1 MKILS
6 YRQLIT
12 LIFLSFVL
20 TSLDAQKTNIYTHSR
35 IDFEKGMDLFRKE
48 KYGAA
53 QRFFIKAAEA
63 SDNTITR
70 SQAQYYSALS
80 AIELS
85 NDDAEYLTLT
95 FIANNP
101 ESPLVN
107 NAWFRL
113 ADYAFRKK
121 SYPTA
126 IKYYEKLNRFLLN
139 EDEYSE
145 YYFQLGY
152 SHYSRRDY
160 AEARVAFYEIKDIE
174 SKYSSPALYYY
185 SHIAY
190 EEGNYETALNG
201 FLRLMDD
208 ETFSTAA
215 PYYVAQIYY
224 LQKKYDKVIAF
235 APGLLETVSDKRS
248 SEMSR
253 IIGESHFYL
262 EQYAEALPYL
272 ERFRDETKNIS
283 IADRYQLAFTYYKTQ
298 DYDNAITLFQQI
310 TALNNEIS
318 QSALY
323 HLADCYLK
331 KGDKTRAR
339 SAFSGAARME
349 FDQAIQ
355 EDALFNFA
363 KLTYELSLS
372 PFNEAI
378 RAFNS
383 YINLYPDSRRIDEAY
398 SYLVMAY
405 LNTRNYRLAMES
417 LEKIR
422 LRDRE
427 MDKAYQRITFFR
439 GLELFTNLRFMD
451 AISTLDK
458 SLKFGQYDPQIKART
473 LYWLAEAYYRQGD
486 ISTATEFYNL
496 FNAETHA
503 PNTPE
508 YKMLNYS
515 LGYLNFAKKEY
526 EISEKWFTRYVQL
539 EQDLNSVTYADAW
552 NRLGD
557 TRFIASSYWQAIE
570 NYDKVIKAGKAD
582 VPYAMF
588 QKAFTLGLV
597 DRPQRKIEDLLN
609 LLALYPNSSY
619 TDDALYEL
627 GRTYVLTNN
636 NNEALKSYRRLINE
650 EPNSI
655 LVPASLVQ
663 LGLIHRNAKENEKA
677 LEYYIRVVN
686 EYPGTTE
693 AYNSLKTIREIYVD
707 LNRVDEY
714 LAFIQKSGQLI
725 SISEQDSLMYF
736 AAENVYL
743 TGNCENAIPSLNNYI
758 ARFPEGGFLLNA
770 HYYRADCLLRQ
781 NKADEAFSS
790 LQHIID
796 QSFNLFTEP
805 ALTVGARI
813 AFAKEDFNLSAQ
825 LYQQLIEKGQEKS
838 NITEAEVGLMR
849 SYYKL
854 GEYTNT
860 IKAAH
865 QVLLQDKLQDEIKRE
880 ARYYIADAFLK
891 QNDPLGSYDWFARLS
906 VEVNSMEGAEA
917 KYRLSEIDFN
927 RGEIAR
933 AEKNIHEFISMNT
946 PHQYWMGKAF
956 LLLSDIFISQ
966 NDDFQALQ
974 TLQSIIDYYPNEED
988 GIKDEALRRK
998 EKISDKM
1005 NKINQPIEMDDDVL
1019 LDFM

>member
-1 MKILS
+1 
-6 YRQLIT
+6 
-12 LIFLSFVL
+12 LIFLSFIL
-20 TSLDAQKTNIYTHSR
+20 FSLDAQKTSIYTHSR
-35 IDFEKGMDLFRKE
+35 LDLEKGMDLFRKE

-53 QRFFIKAAEA
+53 QRFFIKAAES
-63 SDNTITR
+63 SDNTITKA
-70 SQAQYYSALS
+70 QARYYAALS

-95 FIANNP
+95 FISNHP

-126 IKYYEKLNRFLLN
+126 IKYYGNVDRFLLD
-139 EDEYSE
+139 EDEFSE

-152 SHYSRRDY
+152 SHYSRHDY

-190 EEGNYETALNG
+190 EERNYETALNG
-201 FLRLMDD
+201 FLRLIDD

-224 LQKKYDKVIAF
+224 LQKKYDKVIEF
-235 APGLLETVSDKRS
+235 APSLLESVSEKRS
-248 SEMSR
+248 LEMSR

-272 ERFRDETKNIS
+272 ERFRDESKNIS

-298 DYDNAITLFQQI
+298 HYDKAITLFQQI

-331 KGDKTRAR
+331 TGDKARAR
-339 SAFSGAARME
+339 NAFAGAARME
-349 FDQAIQ
+349 FDPSIQ

-383 YINLYPDSRRIDEAY
+383 YINLYPNSRRIDEAY

-422 LRDRE
+422 LRDRD

-458 SLKFGQYDPQIKART
+458 SLKFGEYDPHIKART

-496 FNAETHA
+496 FNAESYA

-508 YKMLNYS
+508 FKMLNYS
-515 LGYLNFAKKEY
+515 LGYLNFANKNY
-526 EISEKWFTRYVQL
+526 EESEKWFTRYVKL
-539 EQDLNSVTYADAW
+539 EQDANSLTYADAW

-570 NYDKVIKAGKAD
+570 NYDRVIKAGKAD
-582 VPYAMF
+582 VPYAMY

-597 DRPQRKIEDLLN
+597 DRPQRKIEDLNN
-609 LLALYPNSSY
+609 LLAVYPNSSY
-619 TDDALYEL
+619 TDDALFEL
-627 GRTYVLTNN
+627 GRTYVLINN
-636 NNEALKSYRRLINE
+636 NSEALKSYNRLINE
-650 EPNSI
+650 HVNSS
-655 LVPASLVQ
+655 LLPAGLVQ

-677 LEYYIRVVN
+677 LGYYMRVVN
-686 EYPGTTE
+686 EYPGTPE
-693 AYNSLKTIREIYVD
+693 AFNSLKTIREIYVD

-725 SISEQDSLMYF
+725 SISEQDSLLYF

-743 TGNCENAIPSLNNYI
+743 SGNCESAIPSLNNYI
-758 ARFPEGGFLLNA
+758 ERFPDGGFLLNA

-790 LQHIID
+790 LQHIIE
-796 QSFNLFTEP
+796 QPFNLFTEP
-805 ALTVGARI
+805 ALTVGSRI
-813 AFAKEDFNLSAQ
+813 AFSKQDYNLAAQ
-825 LYQQLIEKGQEKS
+825 IYQQLIEKGQEKS
-838 NITEAEVGLMR
+838 NITEAEIGLMR
-849 SYYKL
+849 SYNKL
-854 GEYTNT
+854 GEYANT

-880 ARYYIADAFLK
+880 AHYYIADAFLK
-891 QNDPLGSYDWFARLS
+891 QNDPLGAYDWFGRLAL
-906 VEVNSMEGAEA
+906 EVNSAEGAEA
-917 KYRLSEIDFN
+917 KYRLSEIDYN
-927 RGEIAR
+927 RGELAR

-946 PHQYWMGKAF
+946 PHQFWMGKAF
-956 LLLSDIFISQ
+956 LLLSDIFLSKD
-966 NDDFQALQ
+966 DDFQALQ
-974 TLQSIIDYYPNEED
+974 TLQSIIDYYTNDTD
-988 GIKDEALRRK
+988 GIKEEAVRRK
-998 EKISDKM
+998 QRISNEM
-1005 NKINQPIEMDDDVL
+1005 NRINEPVETDNDELI
-1019 LDFM
+1019 DFL